1 MRAWQIGAALLL
13 LTPAGPLAAQAE
25 HRDHAPA
32 AAVDT
37 VAGRIDS
44 LAQALR
50 SARGERRLATMP
62 EALAVLLD
70 HHAGMRREMGQHKME
85 PGGMAH
91 GGGAGKPGMDC
102 PMMRPDSAATAAP
115 KHNH

>member
-13 LTPAGPLAAQAE
+13 LTPAGSLAAQAE
-25 HRDHAPA
+25 HRDHTPA
-32 AAVDT
+32 VASDT
-37 VAGRIDS
+37 VAGRLDS

-50 SARGERRLATMP
+50 SARGERRLATMA

-102 PMMRPDSAATAAP
+102 PMMRPDSSATAAP

>member
-13 LTPAGPLAAQAE
+13 LTPAGSLVAQAE
-25 HRDHAPA
+25 HREHTPA
-32 AAVDT
+32 VAADT
-37 VAGRIDS
+37 VADRLDS
-44 LAQALR
+44 LAQVLR
-50 SARGERRLATMP
+50 SAKGERRLATMA

-85 PGGMAH
+85 PGGMQR
-91 GGGAGKPGMDC
+91 GGGAGKAGMDC
-102 PMMRPDSAATAAP
+102 AMMRPDSAATAAP

>member
-13 LTPAGPLAAQAE
+13 LTPAVPLAAQAE
-25 HRDHAPA
+25 HRGHLA
-32 AAVDT
+32 AAAADT
-37 VAGRIDS
+37 VADRLDS

-50 SARGERRLATMP
+50 SARGERRLATMA

-70 HHAGMRREMGQHKME
+70 HHAGMRREMGQHKMQQ
-85 PGGMAH
+85 GGMANS
-91 GGGAGKPGMDC
+91 GGAGKAGMDC
-102 PMMRPDSAATAAP
+102 AMMRPDSAATAAP